1 MSQSSAILH
10 DLQAGAKITQL
21 EAYSR
26 YRCTR
31 LAARVDDLK
40 RAGYPVHAEMVERN
54 GKHVA
59 EYSIAIEHRM
69 NCELFA

>member
-1 MSQSSAILH
+1 MTQAEAILR
-10 DLQAGAKITQL
+10 DLRAGARITQL
-21 EAYSR
+21 EAYQR

-40 RAGYPVHAEMVERN
+40 RAGHPVHSELVERN

-59 EYSIAIEHRM
+59 EYSMIG
-69 NCELFA
+69 ELFA

>member
-1 MSQSSAILH
+1 MSQSTAILH
-10 DLQAGAKITQL
+10 DLQHGARLTQL
-21 EAYSR
+21 EAYTR

-54 GKHVA
+54 GKRIA
-59 EYSIAIEHRM
+59 EYSMIG
-69 NCELFA
+69 ELFA

>member
-1 MSQSSAILH
+1 VEDFMSQAEAILK
-10 DLQAGAKITQL
+10 DLQAGARLTQL
-21 EAYSR
+21 EAYQR

-59 EYSIAIEHRM
+59 EYSMIG
-69 NCELFA
+69 ELFV